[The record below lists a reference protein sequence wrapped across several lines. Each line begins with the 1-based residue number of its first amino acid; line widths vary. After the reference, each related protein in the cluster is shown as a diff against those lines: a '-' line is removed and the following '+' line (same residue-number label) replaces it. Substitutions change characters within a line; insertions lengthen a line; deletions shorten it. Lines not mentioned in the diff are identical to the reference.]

1 MVEYGKKT
9 VVELKE
15 ILEARSLLAT
25 GKKADLITRL
35 QDADKAAES
44 NGTTKTHRFLEHT
57 NSLVAEIK
65 APPVESTPIPAAT
78 NKAAPVPV
86 PTSQPAETSAAAATI
101 TEPAEAAGGAAEAAA
116 SPSANTDT
124 QLATSTNYALG
135 LQTSTV
141 DDEMAKRKAR
151 ADRFGTAPAPA
162 TEGANGETGAAGTEN
177 KEDEAH
183 MALERA
189 KRFGT
194 GQTAMGKLDEALPSE
209 RERGPKKRGR
219 MEENDAVMDDPG
231 LIRKGFGGR
240 GRGGLRGRG
249 RGRDA
254 RPGSRPRGERPG
266 GVQKQAAYS
275 NDQDRSAA
283 DARKKRFAVAS

>member
-1 MVEYGKKT
+1 MVDYSKKT
-9 VVELKE
+9 VAELKE
-15 ILEARSLLAT
+15 ILESRSLPAT
-25 GKKADLITRL
+25 GKKADLVARL
-35 QDADKAAES
+35 ADADKAAES
-44 NGTTKTHRFLEHT
+44 NGMLTPQHHFSYADLRAAETKVPPAQPTPSGALPT
-57 NSLVAEIK
+57 K
-65 APPVESTPIPAAT
+65 APPVPAPPS
-78 NKAAPVPV
+78 K
-86 PTSQPAETSAAAATI
+86 PAETSAAAATI
-101 TEPAEAAGGAAEAAA
+101 TEPVEAAGGAAEAAA

-124 QLATSTNYALG
+124 QLANSTNYALG

-151 ADRFGTAPAPA
+151 ADRFGTAATPV
-162 TEGANGETGAAGTEN
+162 TEGANGETGAEGAEN
-177 KEDEAH
+177 KEDEAQR
-183 MALERA
+183 ALERA

-231 LIRKGFGGR
+231 LIRKGGFSGKGGF
-240 GRGGLRGRG
+240 RGRG

-283 DARKKRFAVAS
+283 EARKKRFAVPS